1 MQKRTLQWDKVSL
14 SILSYAV
21 LFIFGMACLIPFV
34 IVLSSSFSSEMSLL
48 RNGYSLWPR
57 EISLDAYKYVFNN
70 PTRIIQAYA
79 NTIVIT
85 VVGTFFA
92 VLIAS
97 MTGYV
102 LARRDFKWANKF
114 SLFFFFTTL
123 FSGGLV
129 PWYLMC
135 TSYLGFKENYLA
147 RLLPLMFSVWNVI
160 LAKNYMKGIAFE
172 LTESGK
178 IDGANDIQ
186 IFTKLILPLTTPLV
200 ATLTLFTAL
209 AYWNDWYFSM
219 LFITKPEMQSL
230 QYMLQQILSSI
241 QAMKQLAA
249 SGELATVNAVNI
261 PSTSMKMAMT
271 CVTVGPIILLYP
283 FLQRYFIKGMIIG
296 AVKG

>member
-123 FSGGLV
+123 FSGGLI
-129 PWYLMC
+129 PWYILC
-135 TSYLGFKENYLA
+135 T
-147 RLLPLMFSVWNVI
+147 
-160 LAKNYMKGIAFE
+160 
-172 LTESGK
+172 
-178 IDGANDIQ
+178 
-186 IFTKLILPLTTPLV
+186 
-200 ATLTLFTAL
+200 
-209 AYWNDWYFSM
+209 
-219 LFITKPEMQSL
+219 
-230 QYMLQQILSSI
+230 
-241 QAMKQLAA
+241 
-249 SGELATVNAVNI
+249 
-261 PSTSMKMAMT
+261 
-271 CVTVGPIILLYP
+271 
-283 FLQRYFIKGMIIG
+283 
-296 AVKG
+296 